1 MLAAAAEAT
10 SPIKYKAAI
19 GYDFEKVSHP
29 TAGTSQPDG
38 IVGYLGNGAV
48 GVPGEESNIA
58 NNAGDRGQSYSW
70 SAASSDGWLYV
81 GTCYAARLVGETGAP
96 PFVGRIMPWSCRALG
111 AEADARRPCQTCPRG
126 PSCGGPRFSRRP
138 PC

>member
-19 GYDFEKVSHP
+19 GYDFEKVLYP
-29 TAGTSQPDG
+29 TVGTSQPDG

-81 GTCYAARLVGETGAP
+81 GTCYLARCAVPEWPMRLTHGRMPRWHRAPRQTPAA
-96 PFVGRIMPWSCRALG
+96 
-111 AEADARRPCQTCPRG
+111 
-126 PSCGGPRFSRRP
+126 PSYTLE
-138 PC
+138 